1 MTGGSVADAF
11 RQQRAFGVRR
21 SMEIAV
27 DAARGLA
34 YMQAKKPS
42 PIVHR
47 DLKPANLMVSGSSY
61 YSR

>member
-1 MTGGSVADAF
+1 
-11 RQQRAFGVRR
+11 
-21 SMEIAV
+21 MEIAV

-61 YSR
+61 YTRCGAPCIIR